1 MKSSLFYDIGSK
13 GVQHF
18 FELFVLCMD
27 IQVDRLGQIQTE
39 NTHDGFCVNDITAG
53 DEIEIKIETVNI
65 IYKSLDFIDGI
76 QRNFNCLL
84 VTVHG
89 LCVRELTHFARYGP
103 GVKSQ
108 IQ

>member
-65 IYKSLDFIDGI
+65 IYKSLDFIDLI
-76 QRNFNCLL
+76 QLDKDFDLEFVNEIIPLSMHPNAKNFFERN
-84 VTVHG
+84 
-89 LCVRELTHFARYGP
+89 
-103 GVKSQ
+103 
-108 IQ
+108 